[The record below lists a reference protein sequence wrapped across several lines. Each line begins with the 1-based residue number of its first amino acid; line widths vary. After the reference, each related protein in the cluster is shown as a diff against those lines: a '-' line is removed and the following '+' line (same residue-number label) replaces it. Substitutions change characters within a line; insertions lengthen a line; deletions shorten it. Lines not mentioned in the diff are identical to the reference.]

1 MKLTFLGADHE
12 VTGSCTL
19 IETEGRN
26 ILVDCGMEQGADVF
40 VNQQLPVNPGSID
53 CVFLTHA
60 HIDHSGNLPLLCKQG
75 FQGKIYATEETANL
89 CKIMLL
95 DSAHIQE
102 SDAEWRSR
110 KAKRSGGA
118 LVEPLYSVDD
128 AQCAIT
134 RLTPFHY
141 GEEKQILENV
151 RIRFN
156 DAGHLLGSAN
166 IEIWITE
173 QGQERKIVFSGDV
186 GNASKPILNDPVKVR
201 DADYVVIESTYG
213 DRLHEAVPDL
223 EPVMAELIQRTL
235 DRGGNLVIPSFA
247 VGRTQEMLYLIG
259 QIKDKGLVR
268 GHSGFP
274 VYVDSPL
281 ANEATAVFIQ
291 SNPESYD
298 PEMRQYLLRGVNPL
312 VFDGLKTSVSS
323 EESKAINFD
332 PEPKIIIS
340 ASGMCEAGRIRHHLK
355 HNLWRPENTILFV
368 GYQAEGTLGSKLLE
382 GVDSVKIFG
391 EEISVAAEIENL
403 PGVSGHADKNGL
415 LDWISGFESK
425 PKKVF
430 VNHGEDAVCDSFA
443 KCLTDE
449 HGFDAFAP
457 YSGTS
462 FDMLTGEFVDITKGI
477 AILRAPRAEKPR
489 DSRAVNALQRL
500 IAACERLLNAAR
512 RSGGLPNKEL
522 SRYTSQIE
530 NISDRLE
537 R

>member
-19 IETEGRN
+19 IETNGKN

-40 VNQQLPVNPGSID
+40 VNQEIPVHSGNID
-53 CVFLTHA
+53 CVLLTHA

-75 FQGKIYATEETANL
+75 FQGTIYTTEGTANL

-102 SDAEWRSR
+102 SDAEWRNR
-110 KAKRSGGA
+110 KAKRSGA
-118 LVEPLYSVDD
+118 APIEPPYTVED
-128 AQCAIT
+128 AQCAIS

-151 RIRFN
+151 RVRFN
-156 DAGHLLGSAN
+156 DAGHLLGSSN

-186 GNASKPILNDPVKVR
+186 GNAKRPILNDPVKVG

-213 DRLHEAVPDL
+213 DRLHEPAPDL
-223 EPVMAELIQRTL
+223 EPILTDFIQRTL

-247 VGRTQEMLYLIG
+247 VGRTQEMLFLIG
-259 QIKDKGLVR
+259 QIKDKGLVK
-268 GHSGFP
+268 GHDHFP

-291 SNPESYD
+291 SDPSCYD
-298 PEMRQYLLRGVNPL
+298 ENMRQYLLRGVNPL
-312 VFDGLKTSVSS
+312 VFDGLKTSVST
-323 EESKAINFD
+323 EESRAINFD
-332 PEPKIIIS
+332 TEPKVIIS

-355 HNLWRPENTILFV
+355 HNLWRAENMILFV
-368 GYQAEGTLGSKLLE
+368 GFQAEGTLGRKLLNGE
-382 GVDSVKIFG
+382 DNVKIFG
-391 EEISVAAEIENL
+391 EEITVAAEIQNM
-403 PGVSGHADKNGL
+403 PGVSGHADKSGL

-430 VNHGEDAVCDSFA
+430 VNHGEDEVCESFA
-443 KCLTDE
+443 KCLREE

-462 FDMLTGEFVDITKGI
+462 FDMLTGEFVDVTKGI
-477 AILRAPRAEKPR
+477 AIVREPRADKPR
-489 DSRAVNALQRL
+489 DSRAVSALQRL
-500 IAACERLLNAAR
+500 VAACERLLSAAR
-512 RSGGLPNKEL
+512 RSGGMPNKEL

-530 NISDRLE
+530 NLAERLE
-537 R
+537 K